1 MTDNNENIPL
11 EDEETKEGLLEGFR
25 QSWHEAMTGQTL
37 PIKLLW
43 LELDSDELEELISQK
58 GFLKRIHDLHEQF
71 MRGEISQGKMAEI
84 LGINRV
90 DLIHLLE
97 ALDLQV
103 TNL

>member
-1 MTDNNENIPL
+1 MIQVTIDESEPIGQFIEARAAQTGRAITDVA
-11 EDEETKEGLLEGFR
+11 EEIVR
-25 QSWHEAMTGQTL
+25 
-37 PIKLLW
+37 
-43 LELDSDELEELISQK
+43 D
-58 GFLKRIHDLHEQF
+58 GFLALVQKLHEQF
-71 MRGEISQGKMAEI
+71 MRGEISQGKMAEL

>member
-1 MTDNNENIPL
+1 MTDFMM
-11 EDEETKEGLLEGFR
+11 D
-25 QSWHEAMTGQTL
+25 
-37 PIKLLW
+37 
-43 LELDSDELEELISQK
+43 DD
-58 GFLKRIHDLHEQF
+58 FLKLVRTLHEQF
-71 MRGEISQGKMAEI
+71 MRGAISQGHMAEL